1 MISIKDKQDCCGCAA
16 CVQRCPKQ
24 CITLHEDN
32 EGFLYPQVDES
43 LCIDCGLCE
52 KVCPVINQAD
62 ERIPLGVYAA
72 KNPNESVR
80 MQSSSGGVFT
90 MLAEHI
96 IDEGGVVFGACFDE
110 RWEVVHSY
118 AETKEALAKFRGS
131 KYVQSKI
138 GSTYQQAEGFLKSG
152 RKVLFSGTPCQ
163 IAGLKKYLRKEY
175 DNLLAVDFI
184 CHGVPSPGVFRTYLQ
199 EEINRS
205 FARQGDGKNSV
216 LHPCIPLVTE
226 SDGLDGHGMA
236 IESIAFRDKRNGW
249 KKYGFALGLSKASA
263 AGEKNTVLLSYKPL
277 NKDLFMRGFLRD
289 LYLRPSCYACPAKA
303 LKSESDL
310 TLGDWWGIAS
320 IMPEIDDDKGIS
332 AVTANTA
339 QGADALRA
347 IHAEMYAVAY
357 DELTLRNPALVKS
370 ATIPKNREAF
380 FKEDGQTFQQKI
392 KVLAKTPFTWRGLAY
407 RIAYKV
413 MPSNVRKQVKQM
425 LKK

>member
-1 MISIKDKQDCCGCAA
+1 MILIKDKQDCCGCAA

-62 ERIPLGVYAA
+62 ERTPLGVYAV

-118 AETKEALAKFRGS
+118 VETKEALAKFRGS

-199 EEINRS
+199 EEINKT

-249 KKYGFALGLSKASA
+249 KKYGFALALSKASA
-263 AGEKNTVLLSYKPL
+263 AGEKNTVSLSYKPL
-277 NKDLFMRGFLRD
+277 NKNLFLRGFLAN
-289 LYLRPSCYACPAKA
+289 LYLRPSCYACKVRDFR
-303 LKSESDL
+303 SGSDV
-310 TLGDWWGIAS
+310 TLADFWGIS
-320 IMPEIDDDKGIS
+320 RLNKELDDDKGVSMLI
-332 AVTANTA
+332 VNTPK
-339 QGADALRA
+339 GADYSKELCKD
-347 IHAEMYAVAY
+347 AY
-357 DELTLRNPALVKS
+357 KYSLDVVYRFNPAARKS
-370 ATIPKNREAF
+370 CAEPPLRKVFFESDKGVCETIKMLASPTMKERLKDLAKVIIREYLR
-380 FKEDGQTFQQKI
+380 I
-392 KVLAKTPFTWRGLAY
+392 KV
-407 RIAYKV
+407 
-413 MPSNVRKQVKQM
+413 
-425 LKK
+425 

>member
-62 ERIPLGVYAA
+62 ERTPLGVYAV

-110 RWEVVHSY
+110 CWEVVHSY

-163 IAGLKKYLRKEY
+163 IAGLK
-175 DNLLAVDFI
+175 NTCA
-184 CHGVPSPGVFRTYLQ
+184 
-199 EEINRS
+199 RS
-205 FARQGDGKNSV
+205 MTTCW
-216 LHPCIPLVTE
+216 P
-226 SDGLDGHGMA
+226 
-236 IESIAFRDKRNGW
+236 
-249 KKYGFALGLSKASA
+249 
-263 AGEKNTVLLSYKPL
+263 
-277 NKDLFMRGFLRD
+277 
-289 LYLRPSCYACPAKA
+289 
-303 LKSESDL
+303 
-310 TLGDWWGIAS
+310 
-320 IMPEIDDDKGIS
+320 
-332 AVTANTA
+332 
-339 QGADALRA
+339 
-347 IHAEMYAVAY
+347 
-357 DELTLRNPALVKS
+357 
-370 ATIPKNREAF
+370 
-380 FKEDGQTFQQKI
+380 
-392 KVLAKTPFTWRGLAY
+392 
-407 RIAYKV
+407 
-413 MPSNVRKQVKQM
+413 
-425 LKK
+425 

>member
-1 MISIKDKQDCCGCAA
+1 MISINDKKDCCGCAA

-62 ERIPLGVYAA
+62 ERTPLGVYAA

-90 MLAEHI
+90 MLAERI
-96 IDEGGVVFGACFDE
+96 IDEDGVVFGACFDE

-118 AETKEALAKFRGS
+118 VETKEALAKFRGS

-138 GSTYQQAEGFLKSG
+138 GSTYQQVEGFLKSG

-205 FARQGDGKNSV
+205 FARQGDGKN
-216 LHPCIPLVTE
+216 
-226 SDGLDGHGMA
+226 
-236 IESIAFRDKRNGW
+236 
-249 KKYGFALGLSKASA
+249 
-263 AGEKNTVLLSYKPL
+263 TVLLS
-277 NKDLFMRGFLRD
+277 
-289 LYLRPSCYACPAKA
+289 PSPKRQ
-303 LKSESDL
+303 LLERKIRFRSH
-310 TLGDWWGIAS
+310 
-320 IMPEIDDDKGIS
+320 IS
-332 AVTANTA
+332 
-339 QGADALRA
+339 L
-347 IHAEMYAVAY
+347 
-357 DELTLRNPALVKS
+357 
-370 ATIPKNREAF
+370 
-380 FKEDGQTFQQKI
+380 
-392 KVLAKTPFTWRGLAY
+392 
-407 RIAYKV
+407 
-413 MPSNVRKQVKQM
+413 
-425 LKK
+425 